1 MGSYADTDIRESTS
15 VEKSILIVEDNPNM
29 SSLLEEMLE
38 VFDYK
43 SVRAA
48 SGQEALTRLEKEKFA
63 MVITDLK
70 MPNMNGLEL
79 LKNIKE
85 KNPGIPVVLI
95 SGYSI
100 KENLSDPNHPKPDG
114 FLSKPFLMSD
124 VEELLNTLLA

>member
-1 MGSYADTDIRESTS
+1 
-15 VEKSILIVEDNPNM
+15 M

-43 SVRAA
+43 SVRAD
-48 SGQEALTRLEKEKFA
+48 SGQEALVRLEKEKFV

-70 MPNMNGLEL
+70 MPNMTGLEL
-79 LKNIKE
+79 LKSIKE
-85 KNPGIPVVLI
+85 KNPNLPVVLI

-100 KENLSDPNHPKPDG
+100 REISSDPNHPKPDG

-124 VEELLNTLLA
+124 IEKLLNSLLS

>member
-1 MGSYADTDIRESTS
+1 M
-15 VEKSILIVEDNPNM
+15 EKYILIVEDNPNM

-43 SVRAA
+43 SVRAD
-48 SGQEALTRLEKEKFA
+48 SGKDALVKLDQEKFA

-70 MPNMNGLEL
+70 MPNMTGLEL

-85 KNPGIPVVLI
+85 KDPQMPVVLI
-95 SGYSI
+95 SGYSMRDI
-100 KENLSDPNHPKPDG
+100 GGAGDIPEPDG

-124 VEELLNTLLA
+124 IEKLLNSLLD

>member
-1 MGSYADTDIRESTS
+1 MPTD
-15 VEKSILIVEDNPNM
+15 KSILIVEDNPNM
-29 SSLLEEMLE
+29 SSLLEEMLD

-43 SVRAA
+43 SVRVA
-48 SGQEALTRLEKEKFA
+48 SGLEALTKLENEKFA

-70 MPNMNGLEL
+70 MPSMNGLEL

-85 KNPGIPVVLI
+85 KNQEMPVVLI

-100 KENLSDPNHPKPDG
+100 KEISSDPNHPKPDG

-124 VEELLNTLLA
+124 IEKLLNTLLS

>member
-1 MGSYADTDIRESTS
+1 M
-15 VEKSILIVEDNPNM
+15 EKFILIVEDNPNM

-43 SVRAA
+43 SVRAD
-48 SGQEALTRLEKEKFA
+48 SGKDALDKLELEKFA
-63 MVITDLK
+63 MVITDMK
-70 MPNMNGLEL
+70 MPNMTGLEL

-85 KNPGIPVVLI
+85 KNPKMPVVLI

-100 KENLSDPNHPKPDG
+100 RELQHDPNAPKPDG

-124 VEELLNTLLA
+124 IEKLLNSLLD